1 MAIWRRQIL
10 ALSIVAGVAWGE
22 TIRVSLHV
30 DRTAVSE
37 TANLVDFG
45 ASGLPEFPGHVA
57 TGRTP
62 GGLLIIAR
70 RVAGG
75 YVLQVAESSSTILFG
90 GSIAVETGGLPYVVR
105 NVGRTLLWIP
115 HYRAEGLLALGP
127 CRERVVVFDD
137 NANGRFDDLVGVD
150 LYRDGRFRFAR
161 SFEFCGRVLSVE
173 KLAGDGSSIEFHNA
187 GRLTAQIGQI
197 APAVTLSTLEAE
209 VVNIAE
215 RRSKPLLLDFWASW
229 CDVCL
234 GEFSA
239 LQKLHELNT
248 VRIVSVNLDE
258 QADTARAILRQ
269 QRPPWAQVLTGQG
282 VGTSAWQVFAPM
294 AYSGG
299 MPLYALIDRDG
310 VLRYAGTGGGSA
322 LPELTAAIAKLPE

>member
-1 MAIWRRQIL
+1 MWRRHIL
-10 ALSIVAGVAWGE
+10 ALGMVAGVVWGE
-22 TIRVSLHV
+22 TIRVSLRV
-30 DRTAVSE
+30 DRTATSE
-37 TANLVDFG
+37 SANLVDFG
-45 ASGLPEFPGHVA
+45 ASGLPEFPGSVA
-57 TGRTP
+57 TGWTP
-62 GGLLIIAR
+62 GGLPVIAQ
-70 RVAGG
+70 RVADG

-115 HYRAEGLLALGP
+115 HYRAEGVLALGP

-161 SFEFCGRVLSVE
+161 SFEFCGRMLSVE
-173 KLAGDGSSIEFHNA
+173 KLAGNGSSIEFRDA
-187 GRLTAQIGQI
+187 GRLAAQIGRI
-197 APAVTLSTLEAE
+197 APAVTLSTLDAE
-209 VVNIAE
+209 VVKIAE

-234 GEFSA
+234 GAFPA
-239 LQKLHELNT
+239 LRKLHELGA

-258 QADTARAILRQ
+258 QAGTARGILRQ
-269 QRPPWAQVLTGQG
+269 QKPPWAQVLTGQG
-282 VGTSAWQVFAPM
+282 EATSAWQVFAPM
-294 AYSGG
+294 TYSGG
-299 MPLYALIDRDG
+299 MPLYALIGQDG